1 MITIFPTGAK
11 YHISTDTPYIRYFF
25 SVILMFTF
33 HKQSCDLTNASQ
45 PLHQC
50 SVYNSKRVGH
60 EVGAMLKKGR
70 SRGWREVLKE
80 FTGKS
85 DVSVEPVK
93 EYFQP
98 LMVWLKEYRD
108 EKGYVTGWKGVNS
121 GAALL
126 EQRINLLV
134 VLVTVVVLV
143 CNGLMA

>member
-1 MITIFPTGAK
+1 
-11 YHISTDTPYIRYFF
+11 
-25 SVILMFTF
+25 
-33 HKQSCDLTNASQ
+33 
-45 PLHQC
+45 
-50 SVYNSKRVGH
+50 
-60 EVGAMLKKGR
+60 MLKKGR

-121 GAALL
+121 GAALV